1 MIFLQRGA
9 LELGFPPLVLYL
21 CILVHKGPRLLQAD
35 ALFAEP
41 IQPKRGII
49 AGCPFGCVFAKLVLW
64 TLMAHVNQ
72 VLRPQNITTWIHD
85 IGIDVNAF
93 TPLAAAEK
101 GVHVITEVLKG
112 LQAKGLV
119 ASMRK
124 SGFVVS
130 DAQTAKV
137 LKSLLKH
144 FPEYPQVR
152 DYIKDLGM
160 DCALGRK
167 RRVGTHLSVLPK
179 GHVAWGASNCW
190 PLLPARNLST

>member
-21 CILVHKGPRLLQAD
+21 CILVHKGSRLLQAD

-49 AGCPFGCVFAKLVLW
+49 AGCLFGCVFAKLVLW

-93 TPLAAAEK
+93 TPWLQLKK
-101 GVHVITEVLKG
+101 GFMLSLKFSR
-112 LQAKGLV
+112 AC
-119 ASMRK
+119 RP
-124 SGFVVS
+124 
-130 DAQTAKV
+130 KV
-137 LKSLLKH
+137 WLR
-144 FPEYPQVR
+144 Q
-152 DYIKDLGM
+152 
-160 DCALGRK
+160 
-167 RRVGTHLSVLPK
+167 
-179 GHVAWGASNCW
+179 
-190 PLLPARNLST
+190 

>member
-1 MIFLQRGA
+1 MLFLPSQSN
-9 LELGFPPLVLYL
+9 PNV
-21 CILVHKGPRLLQAD
+21 VLLQGARL
-35 ALFAEP
+35 AVSLQSLCCGP
-41 IQPKRGII
+41 S
-49 AGCPFGCVFAKLVLW
+49 W
-64 TLMAHVNQ
+64 
-72 VLRPQNITTWIHD
+72 PQSITTWVHD

-93 TPLAAAEK
+93 APLAAAEK

-130 DAQTAKV
+130 DAQTAKD

-152 DYIKDLGM
+152 DSIKDLGM
-160 DCALGRK
+160 DRALGRK

-179 GHVAWGASNCW
+179 GHVAWGASNCC